1 MTAGYQPL
9 AALAVDEAT
18 FQAQVVELEPLLGP
32 LPSLDLTGIDWV
44 VVGGE
49 SGPGARPINPDWV
62 RDIRDRCTAAGV
74 AFHFKQWGNW
84 LPVEVFD
91 APDYSGGR
99 AFRHPK
105 GGTSA
110 ASLRESSPGA
120 FRPGEYRPMRPGDV
134 TQGGVTML
142 DLDTVAVNVGKK
154 AAGRELDGRTWD
166 EFPAVGL
173 MSNGRSYRRGRR
185 RQGVR
190 VGGQRVHT
198 NEKVATMTAI
208 AADPDGVELAKR
220 KTHDQLIA
228 TLGTARRSGISW
240 MVTPV
245 RDLTDEQRATLRN
258 EPGDSMV
265 GGRAATAEEVE
276 RVNRGPAVW
285 VVVSNSVRTDVLAR
299 TLGS

>member
-166 EFPAVGL
+166 EFPAVA
-173 MSNGRSYRRGRR
+173 S
-185 RQGVR
+185 
-190 VGGQRVHT
+190 
-198 NEKVATMTAI
+198 
-208 AADPDGVELAKR
+208 
-220 KTHDQLIA
+220 
-228 TLGTARRSGISW
+228 
-240 MVTPV
+240 
-245 RDLTDEQRATLRN
+245 
-258 EPGDSMV
+258 
-265 GGRAATAEEVE
+265 
-276 RVNRGPAVW
+276 
-285 VVVSNSVRTDVLAR
+285 
-299 TLGS
+299 